1 MLVASQLTGVEDI
14 FQGRA
19 FSPLGATLANPA
31 IGYRPQEQRYNPLSP
46 TFLNVDSALSLSPIL
61 PTALPIEQSF
71 SYTYSQHSTFGF
83 ERELGKDWAI
93 AADYSFIRGAHI
105 VRPRNINQG
114 SFNLISSYE
123 RARTV
128 CPALPGVAATGC
140 SNPVYQAALTLRKR
154 LARSHQLLASW
165 TWSHAIDDATDVQ
178 TFEEPKL
185 SRFEVED

>member
-1 MLVASQLTGVEDI
+1 LPTLPSATDLKSNATIRSRRRSSTLT
-14 FQGRA
+14 
-19 FSPLGATLANPA
+19 P
-31 IGYRPQEQRYNPLSP
+31 
-46 TFLNVDSALSLSPIL
+46 LSLSPIL
-61 PTALPIEQSF
+61 PTALPIEQGF

-123 RARTV
+123 RAHRV
-128 CPALPGVAATGC
+128 PCFAWSGC
-140 SNPVYQAALTLRKR
+140 SNPIYQAALTLRKR

-178 TFEEPKL
+178 TFEEPQL